1 MEDSFTFMH
10 EEDEEVHQA
19 SSTQTSKSSSEYR
32 DLDSTVESQQD
43 DQLAREHAEEAR
55 LAQRSMKEFKKFES
69 LSKNVLIEIAMSQ
82 EAMMK
87 RLQEKLR
94 KGREE
99 ASRSRDQLT
108 DMAQRVGLVF
118 HWHTWEDV
126 NNSTC

>member
-1 MEDSFTFMH
+1 MEDSFTFMQ
-10 EEDEEVHQA
+10 DEEEEVEFDSAQQA

-32 DLDSTVESQQD
+32 ELDSTVESQLD
-43 DQLAREHAEEAR
+43 DQVARDLAEEAR
-55 LAQRSMKEFKKFES
+55 RAQRSQKEFKKFES

-99 ASRSRDQLT
+99 ASRSRDQFTEL
-108 DMAQRVGLVF
+108 AQRVSCCSAK
-118 HWHTWEDV
+118 H
-126 NNSTC
+126 